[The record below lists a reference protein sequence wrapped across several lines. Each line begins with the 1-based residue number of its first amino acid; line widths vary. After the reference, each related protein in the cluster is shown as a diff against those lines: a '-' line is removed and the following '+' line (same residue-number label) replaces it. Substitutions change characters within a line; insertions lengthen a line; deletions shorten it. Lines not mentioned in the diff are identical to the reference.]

1 MEEQELAIRCAHGDN
16 AARKELYERYG
27 SRILALCR
35 RYVSDHADAED
46 LKQDAFIKIFRTI
59 NRFQWTRPGSLYSWM
74 SRITINLAFDSS
86 GKRREL
92 ARQLVDVDVD
102 VLENDIPDE
111 PLKEEAASV
120 PPEILA
126 AMIEALPEGYRTV
139 FKLYCIDGLSHKDIA
154 SLLGIKEKSSSASL
168 SRARKLLS
176 EAIQEYWCNQE
187 EGASPAG
194 WSSILRKMRR
204 EAALRVGTIAM
215 AILLPL
221 STLLIWRTNHQNSS
235 PFVAN
240 QTAVVPNES
249 ADSYNEPPLALDDTP
264 GFLGE
269 AKTNPSYQTIHQGR
283 PRIVD
288 LVPGDTSA
296 VVISHIES
304 HLPESSSPSFPTD
317 TVSSFKADPIPDIA
331 PDHTQ
336 DSQTVND
343 NSFLILPEQNQ
354 RHRPRISLNLWAGS
368 GTARRG
374 SEVKLNSSPY
384 VAALTYM
391 NAVDPAIRP
400 GVRSNS
406 DNAVEWLVNNT
417 APDTFISAT
426 NSYRHDL
433 PVSLGLTARTGI
445 TKRMGLESG
454 IEYTYLHS
462 AVDSEAGR
470 LDQRLHFVGIPIRM
484 DLRLWTGN
492 SVDLYVG
499 LGAKAEKCFSASLGK
514 VRCEEKTLQWSAGA
528 FAGVQYRIGARSYLF
543 FQPEFSYGFTGTD
556 LITYRTENPFVFSL
570 DAGIRF
576 DL

>member
-1 MEEQELAIRCAHGDN
+1 MEEQELAIRCARGDN

-35 RYVSDHADAED
+35 RYVSDPADAED

-86 GKRREL
+86 GKRRDL
-92 ARQLVDVDVD
+92 ARQLVDVD

-204 EAALRVGTIAM
+204 EAALRVGTIAT
-215 AILLPL
+215 AIFLPL
-221 STLLIWRTNHQNSS
+221 STLLIWQSNHHTPS
-235 PFVAN
+235 PIIAN
-240 QTAVVPNES
+240 QSTVVPNES
-249 ADSYNEPPLALDDTP
+249 TELDNEPSHILEDTP

-269 AKTNPSYQTIHQGR
+269 AKTNPSYPTIHQGP
-283 PRIVD
+283 PRLVD
-288 LVPGDTSA
+288 LVPNDTSA
-296 VVISHIES
+296 VVISNIES
-304 HLPESSSPSFPTD
+304 QWPESSSPSFPTD
-317 TVSSFKADPIPDIA
+317 TVSSFKADSAPGIA
-331 PDHTQ
+331 PDHTK

-343 NSFLILPEQNQ
+343 NTFLILPEQNQ
-354 RHRPRISLNLWAGS
+354 RHRPRLSLNLWAGS
-368 GTARRG
+368 GTTRRG
-374 SEVKLNSSPY
+374 SEVRLNSTPY
-384 VAALTYM
+384 IAALTYM

-406 DNAVEWLVNNT
+406 DNAIEWLVQNS
-417 APDTFISAT
+417 APETFISAT
-426 NSYRHDL
+426 NSYRHDI
-433 PVSLGLTARTGI
+433 PVSLGLTARTEI

-462 AVDSEAGR
+462 DVDSEAGQ

-484 DLRLWTGN
+484 DFRLWTRK

-499 LGAKAEKCFSASLGK
+499 LGAKAEKCISASLGK
-514 VRCEEKTLQWSAGA
+514 VSCEEKTLQWSAGA
-528 FAGVQYRIGARSYLF
+528 FAGAQYKLGSRSYLY
-543 FQPEFSYGFTGTD
+543 FQPEFSYGFTKTD

-570 DAGIRF
+570 NAGIRF